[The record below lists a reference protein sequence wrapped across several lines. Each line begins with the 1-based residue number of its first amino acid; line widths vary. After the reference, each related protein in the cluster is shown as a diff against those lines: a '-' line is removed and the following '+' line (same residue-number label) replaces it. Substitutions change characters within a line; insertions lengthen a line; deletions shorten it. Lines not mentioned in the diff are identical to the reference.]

1 LAVKPS
7 SRVGHFFLRTSYGRL
22 LLVVLALAAVAAV
35 GWWQWG
41 DPRMAR
47 VLTGS
52 AWSGKCQRNLTR
64 AVLDR
69 SLDLGTD
76 FMLAH
81 QKPEGNFDYEYD
93 WRKRTQS
100 RGDNQVRQV
109 GALWGLTLIYQDR
122 PSKALEQAIETSLG
136 FFAEHSK
143 LSPSGGRC
151 IVYPGDDKGATGTVA
166 LMALS
171 LIDYLRA
178 LEAHQPDA
186 RREGYQKT
194 LGEYLK
200 QLVGAVNE
208 QGLWFGSYKNE
219 DCSPVDVHSPY
230 SDGEALLALV
240 KAAKY
245 LGHRELEPTIR
256 RTAGAGH
263 LRNVERALKKEPDS
277 DTTKGYYQ
285 WSSMAFFELATSGW
299 PDTEHFGDYV
309 LELAHWMVDVHQTLT
324 RTRNTAYAYE
334 GLIHAYELARRRN
347 DTAAVHKLG
356 CVIDIGLE
364 HLISWQVGGPL
375 ATARTSGP
383 GSQDRLA
390 RGGIQNS
397 ANEPGLRID
406 VTQHQMHATILARR
420 YVYKN

>member
-1 LAVKPS
+1 VTQNSPIARFL
-7 SRVGHFFLRTSYGRL
+7 LRTAYGRL
-22 LLVVLALAAVAAV
+22 LLVVLGLAAVAAAI
-35 GWWQWG
+35 WWRWG
-41 DPRMAR
+41 DRRLERMLSEA
-47 VLTGS
+47 S
-52 AWSGKCQRNLTR
+52 WSGKCQRNLTR

-69 SLDLGTD
+69 SLELGTR

-93 WRKRTQS
+93 WKQRTQS
-100 RGDNQVRQV
+100 TGDNQVRQV
-109 GALWGLTLIYQDR
+109 GALWGLTLIYQER
-122 PSKALEQAIETSLG
+122 PSQELQSAIEKSLG
-136 FFAEHSK
+136 YFADHSK
-143 LSPSGGRC
+143 RSPSGGRC
-151 IVYPGDDKGATGTVA
+151 VAYPGDAKGATGTTA

-171 LIDYLRA
+171 LIEYLRA
-178 LEAHQPDA
+178 LQGGEESA
-186 RREGYQKT
+186 RAQSYRQT

-200 QLVGAVNE
+200 QLVDAIND
-208 QGLWFGSYKNE
+208 QGLWYGSYENE
-219 DCSPVDVHSPY
+219 DCSPFGVHSPY

-245 LGHRELEPTIR
+245 LDHHELEATIR
-256 RTAGAGH
+256 RMADAGH
-263 LRNVERALKKEPDS
+263 LRNIERALETDRDS

-299 PDTEHFGDYV
+299 PNTTHYGDYL
-309 LELAHWMVDVHQTLT
+309 LELAHWMVDVHKTLM

-334 GLIHAYELARRRN
+334 GIIHAYELARRRN
-347 DTAAVHKLG
+347 DSALVRKLA

-383 GSQDRLA
+383 GSQERLA

-397 ANEPGLRID
+397 ASEPGLRID

-420 YVYKN
+420 YVYRN

>member
-1 LAVKPS
+1 VTEN
-7 SRVGHFFLRTSYGRL
+7 SRIAHFLPRTSYGRL
-22 LLVVLALAAVAAV
+22 LLVLVGLGAVAAV

-41 DPRMAR
+41 DKRMER
-47 VLTGS
+47 VLTE
-52 AWSGKCQRNLTR
+52 APWSGKCQHDLTR

-69 SLDLGTD
+69 SLELGTQ

-100 RGDNQVRQV
+100 KGDNQVRQV
-109 GALWGLTLIYQDR
+109 GALWGLTLMYQDH
-122 PSKALEQAIETSLG
+122 PSKELQAAIEKGLG
-136 FFAEHSK
+136 YFAENSR

-151 IVYPGDDKGATGTVA
+151 VVYPGDDKGATGTVA

-171 LIDYLRA
+171 LIDYLRG
-178 LEAHQPDA
+178 LEAHQPGA
-186 RREGYQKT
+186 QVERYKAT
-194 LGEYLK
+194 LGQYLK
-200 QLVGAVNE
+200 QLVDGVNPL
-208 QGLWFGSYKNE
+208 GLWFGSYRNE
-219 DCSPVDVHSPY
+219 DCSPFGAHSPY

-245 LGHRELEPTIR
+245 LGHRELQATIR
-256 RTAGAGH
+256 RTADAGH
-263 LRNVERALKKEPDS
+263 LRNIERALQKDRDS

-299 PDTEHFGDYV
+299 PNTEHYGDYV
-309 LELAHWMVDVHQTLT
+309 LKLANWMIDVHKTLT

-334 GLIHAYELARRRN
+334 GIIHAYELARRRK
-347 DTAAVHKLG
+347 DSALVRKLG

-383 GSQDRLA
+383 GSEERLA

-397 ANEPGLRID
+397 ASEPGLRID

-420 YVYKN
+420 YVYQN